1 MNKVFEVTEFDVI
14 TNNEDYSNSEKYK
27 YLEPNQ
33 FNILIEFIEN
43 FREEGD
49 GDVFDFMRISSRRN
63 VGKVVSIRNYV
74 GLIQLTNNFQ
84 IQVLPKINFAS
95 GEDVGNEKTKKIF
108 LRMIRSMRNFPSKV
122 FSDANLNIKEMNLS
136 EIFINMYL
144 QEVRQLI
151 KRGIKLDYVIK
162 EDNQKFLKGKLLT
175 SYHIKKN
182 LVHKERFYVA
192 FDEFHPNRPENR
204 LIKAALLKL
213 LRVTMNS
220 KNIKDIKQL
229 LGSFEMVEPSV
240 NYTKDFSRVKID
252 RTTKEY
258 TILIQWTKVFLMNK
272 SFTTF
277 SGESISKSLLFP
289 MEKVFESYITFY
301 IKKIFGNDGW
311 DVSSQDKSYY
321 LFNEPR
327 RRFALRPDIVC
338 KKDNRVIIMDTKW
351 KNLLNDEGKNY
362 GILQS
367 DMYQM
372 YAYSK
377 KYQTS
382 EIWLL
387 YPLNDEIS
395 SYNEIKFDS
404 GDETIVRVHF
414 VDVANIEESLK
425 DLNRKLDG
433 TVDMER

>member
-122 FSDANLNIKEMNLS
+122 FSDANLNIKEMNLY

-311 DVSSQDKSYY
+311 GVSSQDKSYY

>member
-27 YLEPNQ
+27 YLESNQ

-122 FSDANLNIKEMNLS
+122 FSDANLNIKEMNLY

-192 FDEFHPNRPENR
+192 FDEFHLNRPENR
-204 LIKAALLKL
+204 LIKAALLRL

-258 TILIQWTKVFLMNK
+258 TMLIQWTKVFLMNK

-277 SGESISKSLLFP
+277 SGDNLSKSLLFP

-338 KKDNRVIIMDTKW
+338 KKDNRFIIMDTKW

-425 DLNRKLDG
+425 DLNRKLDE

>member
-27 YLEPNQ
+27 YLESNQ

-122 FSDANLNIKEMNLS
+122 FSDANLNIKEMNLY

-192 FDEFHPNRPENR
+192 FDEFHLNRPENR
-204 LIKAALLKL
+204 LIKAALLRL

-258 TILIQWTKVFLMNK
+258 TMLIQWTKVFLMNK

-277 SGESISKSLLFP
+277 SGDNLSKSLLFP

-425 DLNRKLDG
+425 DLNRKLDE